1 MLLKARI
8 DAPGA
13 LHHII
18 FRGIEGRIIFSGDQE
33 RDNFINRLAVIV
45 TETKTIC
52 FSWALIPN
60 RAHFLLRTGQTP
72 LTILMSRLLT
82 GYAVSYNR
90 RQRQRG
96 HLFKSGWKN
105 ATSCKLKAMT

>member
-18 FRGIEGRIIFSGDQE
+18 LRGIERRRIFSCDQE
-33 RDNFINRLAVIV
+33 RDNFINRLADIV

-52 FSWALIPN
+52 FSWTLIPN

-72 LTILMSRLLT
+72 HTMIMSRLLT
-82 GYAVSYNR
+82 GYAVSFNR
-90 RQRQRG
+90 RHQRHG
-96 HLFKSGWKN
+96 HLFQSGWKS
-105 ATSCKLKAMT
+105 ATS

>member
-18 FRGIEGRIIFSGDQE
+18 VLRIKCGRMFSGDQE
-33 RDNFINRLAVIV
+33 RDNFINRLADIV

-60 RAHFLLRTGQTP
+60 RAHFLLRTGQPP
-72 LTILMSRLLT
+72 LTMIMSRLPT
-82 GYAVSYNR
+82 GYVVLYNR
-90 RQRQRG
+90 RHRRCG
-96 HLFKSGWKN
+96 HLFKSGWKS
-105 ATSCKLKAMT
+105 ATS